1 MMQIRGMHW
10 LEDRLSK
17 SSLRVVG
24 GSTARIC
31 AEAISGPETWAGR
44 HDLLQD
50 AEASGNM
57 SLNVQPNAVR
67 KVYLVFHGHEF
78 RFMREIKESSIK
90 GHMRNPLL
98 VSIIHVQEQKAGYVS
113 SIIIKY
119 RYIRVVIHPPH

>member
-1 MMQIRGMHW
+1 M
-10 LEDRLSK
+10 
-17 SSLRVVG
+17 VG
-24 GSTARIC
+24 GSAVKILVAGGGRIDSEDLCRGDQRPRDMGWTA
-31 AEAISGPETWAGR
+31 WAGR